1 MFLFIENAMLEEID
15 LAFAISSAA
24 ADAETTFQRMKDTI
38 KQIMQEY
45 KTEKLRYGLL
55 VFGDKTISPL
65 NFERSFPD
73 DKAVRSYLNY
83 KSFHLHSEL

>member
-1 MFLFIENAMLEEID
+1 MFLFIENAKLDEID

-45 KTEKLRYGLL
+45 KTGKLRYGLL
-55 VFGDKTISPL
+55 VFGDTTISSL
-65 NFERSFPD
+65 NFERAFPD
-73 DKAVRSYLNY
+73 DNAVG
-83 KSFHLHSEL
+83 

>member
-1 MFLFIENAMLEEID
+1 MFLFIENAMLDEID

-55 VFGDKTISPL
+55 VF
-65 NFERSFPD
+65 
-73 DKAVRSYLNY
+73 
-83 KSFHLHSEL
+83 

>member
-1 MFLFIENAMLEEID
+1 MFLFIENAMLDEID

-65 NFERSFPD
+65 NFEWSP
-73 DKAVRSYLNY
+73 LI
-83 KSFHLHSEL
+83 KSFLIGSPCCTCP